1 MRDKWKETGSE
12 IKTNQQTICH
22 SANWVA
28 YYCSWATSSIQDD
41 DVCLTHH
48 SIQPDHWYCISCRS
62 LQSQSCRFQG
72 TFQPSLCPL
81 SLFQQYQLLLHPLQS
96 WISSRH
102 LQPRM
107 QPCNR
112 EVHEE
117 YHIHQHSCI
126 YFLWSFRKIGNRFY
140 LNFTSA
146 KLRFFRCGSKYF
158 SGFFCYVRICL

>member
-1 MRDKWKETGSE
+1 MPLSKLSGILLFMSNLIYTRW
-12 IKTNQQTICH
+12 
-22 SANWVA
+22 WR
-28 YYCSWATSSIQDD
+28 
-41 DVCLTHH
+41 VCLTHH

-102 LQPRM
+102 LQP
-107 QPCNR
+107 CNQ

-117 YHIHQHSCI
+117 YHIHQHSRI

-146 KLRFFRCGSKYF
+146 KLRIFRCGSKYF
-158 SGFFCYVRICL
+158 SGFFYYVRICL